1 MINQADIIIGH
12 NSVATI
18 EALANGKYV
27 MVPFFEKNLKLRKY
41 LLNFEKDIVYTSEV
55 EMKKKILS
63 LINKRVVFPLNN
75 KKYNKTIQ
83 YYLGNP
89 KNITKRYIKFLN
101 N

>member
-1 MINQADIIIGH
+1 M
-12 NSVATI
+12 ATI